1 MKKIILLILSFLL
14 LFASD
19 EEEFLKTLNEVSEI
33 ATQNKLNID
42 KTPSNV
48 DIIRRDFIIRSG
60 ARTLLDLLKYI
71 PGVEIAMTSSGKRQ
85 LIIRGNKSVYRDKIK
100 LMINGV
106 EVTNNLYNN
115 QFYYYNFPASLI
127 KRIEFTKTP
136 DSVLYG
142 ENAFLGVLN
151 VITLNNIDDNM
162 VNFYLSNK
170 NQTTFALFDK
180 INNNLLADF
189 HYLYSNPEVYSPKSY
204 LIDLQELKAIPFRN
218 ETRANT
224 LEKNVGIG
232 LKYTKE
238 KSTLSYR
245 TEYYKKGDFFGIE
258 RVTPLRRDKFINF
271 LYQYLNYNYSDYLKY
286 NLKVSFDLGVKNYIW
301 DGEFRTFPYDFNES
315 VDHND
320 PSKDII
326 IGAKI
331 NEIEFYA
338 KNLIKY
344 ETDKHNIN
352 FILEAKYAKPYDYYY
367 LQYIPI
373 FDNKEKLTGDNNVL
387 KEGIKRISKAI
398 GIEDLFTLNEKI
410 SFVYGFR
417 YDNYSDFGGANSY
430 KLGGVYNLNEKTT
443 FKLLFNKS
451 FRVPSWVE
459 LYARSATSF
468 NGNENLKPESI
479 AMVEFIWLQRIF
491 GKDKLKFV
499 IYRGLNKNF
508 IGRNFDSSGKRIYE
522 NLGDYIIKGF
532 EISYKKL
539 WQKLKVYLSY
549 AYNNNKSK
557 YSQVINNVNI
567 TEYQGVRHHQYK
579 GYLEYIINKKLS
591 FFSSVFYGSKVKLPN
606 FIDKIDEYFSLN
618 ANIRYSPSNDFSI
631 NIGVE
636 NITNHKNYM
645 IAYPSD
651 IIGNR
656 YFFVFEHAK
665 IPYTDRKLYINL
677 TKEW

>member
-1 MKKIILLILSFLL
+1 MKKLFIFIFSFLV

-33 ATQNKLNID
+33 ATQSKLNID

-48 DIIRRDFIIRSG
+48 DVIRRDFIIKSG

-71 PGVEIAMTSSGKRQ
+71 PGVDIAMTSSGKRQ

-100 LMINGV
+100 LMINGI

-115 QFYYYNFPASLI
+115 QLYYYNFPASLI

-151 VITLNNIDDNM
+151 VITLDNIDDNM
-162 VNFYLSNK
+162 VNFYISNK
-170 NQTTFALFDK
+170 SQTTFALFDK

-204 LIDLQELKAIPFRN
+204 LVDLQELKAIPFRD

-224 LEKNVGIG
+224 LEKNVGMG

-238 KSTLSYR
+238 KSTLRYR
-245 TEYYKKGDFFGIE
+245 VEYFKKGDFFGIE
-258 RVTPLRRDKFINF
+258 RVTSLRKDKFINF

-320 PSKDII
+320 PAKDII
-326 IGAKI
+326 VGAKI

-344 ETDKHNIN
+344 ETGKHNIN
-352 FILEAKYAKPYDYYY
+352 FILETKFAKPYDYYY

-387 KEGIKRISKAI
+387 KEGIKRVSKAI

-417 YDNYSDFGGANSY
+417 HDHYSDFGGANSY
-430 KLGGVYNLNEKTT
+430 KLAGVYNLNQKTT
-443 FKLLFNKS
+443 FKLLFSNHL
-451 FRVPSWVE
+451 E
-459 LYARSATSF
+459 CL
-468 NGNENLKPESI
+468 
-479 AMVEFIWLQRIF
+479 
-491 GKDKLKFV
+491 
-499 IYRGLNKNF
+499 
-508 IGRNFDSSGKRIYE
+508 
-522 NLGDYIIKGF
+522 LG
-532 EISYKKL
+532 
-539 WQKLKVYLSY
+539 
-549 AYNNNKSK
+549 
-557 YSQVINNVNI
+557 
-567 TEYQGVRHHQYK
+567 
-579 GYLEYIINKKLS
+579 
-591 FFSSVFYGSKVKLPN
+591 
-606 FIDKIDEYFSLN
+606 
-618 ANIRYSPSNDFSI
+618 
-631 NIGVE
+631 
-636 NITNHKNYM
+636 
-645 IAYPSD
+645 
-651 IIGNR
+651 
-656 YFFVFEHAK
+656 
-665 IPYTDRKLYINL
+665 
-677 TKEW
+677 